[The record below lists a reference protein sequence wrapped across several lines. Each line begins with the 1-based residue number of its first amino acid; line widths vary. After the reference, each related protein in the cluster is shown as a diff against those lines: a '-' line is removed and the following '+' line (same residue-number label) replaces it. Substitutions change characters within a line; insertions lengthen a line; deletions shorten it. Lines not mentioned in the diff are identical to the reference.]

1 MHWLHRAAGL
11 VAEVECALVS
21 PLRRAFDTAIKA
33 HRFPIGINNLQAT
46 QASIGHILGSKVS
59 ASITLFHSLKPKLL
73 AVVTGIVLIIFFNIN
88 AFVVIELTKEADI
101 SVFVNEDVAV
111 KIDRQIG
118 DPDINCHSVSSFPKS
133 HPGPSSRGSSS

>member
-11 VAEVECALVS
+11 VAEVKCTLVL

-33 HRFPIGINNLQAT
+33 ERFALWVNQTKAT
-46 QASIGHILGSKVS
+46 QASIGHILGNKVS

-118 DPDINCHSVSSFPKS
+118 DPDINCHSVSSLPKS
-133 HPGPSSRGSSS
+133 QRLSSSESS